1 MRIFRCASTF
11 LSDQKN
17 TIENQLHHQV
27 SKFWKK
33 EEEKYFLPK
42 KLFND
47 VISRK
52 FLICTNKAEVV
63 IKRGF
68 PIFNSDPIKRSAA
81 VFLRWWRIK
90 KTGKIRDKSKLF
102 SRLLMKSRIWSQQG
116 RMLLLQT
123 QLWFWAWSTCSVKF
137 AEFGAVQCRRY

>member
-11 LSDQKN
+11 LSDQKKYN
-17 TIENQLHHQV
+17 WKSIAPSSQQV
-27 SKFWKK
+27 L
-33 EEEKYFLPK
+33 EEGGGKYFLPK

-137 AEFGAVQCRRY
+137 AEFGAVQSRRY